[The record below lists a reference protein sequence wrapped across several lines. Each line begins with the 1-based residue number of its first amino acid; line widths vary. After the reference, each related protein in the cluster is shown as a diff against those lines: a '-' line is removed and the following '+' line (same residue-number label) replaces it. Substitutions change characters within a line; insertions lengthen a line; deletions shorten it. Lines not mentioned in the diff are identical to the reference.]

1 MYTYWVAGVCVCV
14 WGGRVVGSKISK
26 SGRTYFMDDPL
37 RGSKD
42 SKTRFLRLSYQY
54 KFLFSC
60 LLINYVLCFRT
71 LSRSFIKRPANST
84 TRTASGQTDTTSGQ
98 TSNKSRQTN
107 GQTNTTSGQTSTTSR

>member
-1 MYTYWVAGVCVCV
+1 MHVLGGGRVCV
-14 WGGRVVGSKISK
+14 WGGERVVGSKISK
-26 SGRTYFMDDPL
+26 SERTYFMDDPL